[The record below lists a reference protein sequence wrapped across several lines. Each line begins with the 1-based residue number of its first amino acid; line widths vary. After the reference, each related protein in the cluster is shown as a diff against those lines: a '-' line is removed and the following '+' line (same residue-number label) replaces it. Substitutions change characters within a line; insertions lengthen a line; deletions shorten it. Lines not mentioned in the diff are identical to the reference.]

1 MDNESGEP
9 QPPDTETGA
18 DNDTALEPVLS
29 DDEGPITD
37 IETAARRDGW
47 TPFARR
53 LFLQVLAETGRVSIA
68 CEYTGLTRQSA
79 YSLRTRDPVF
89 AASWDAAWDL
99 ARAPL
104 ADELYERALDG
115 TTETI
120 TRDGEVVATRHRHDS
135 RLSMAVLTR
144 LDKRADRAEE
154 RGSRHL
160 ALVSN
165 WDDWLRLVG
174 KGEER
179 TAMALLESA
188 APETAQHCQ
197 FRQLPL
203 GGNPTNG
210 AEGDTRAGL
219 PGPGRACGTDDEE
232 ETEEVDLSARCW
244 AQDEMGEK
252 VWMTDFPPPPGFT
265 GHENRPYDELGDDN
279 SYERE
284 CTPEEVALLEAH
296 EAADRAADRTE
307 EDQLRDLFFKAL
319 KEAECTEAETPAEED
334 TETAE

>member
-1 MDNESGEP
+1 MDNESDEP
-9 QPPDTETGA
+9 QPPDTQTDAE
-18 DNDTALEPVLS
+18 DETALAS
-29 DDEGPITD
+29 TNNRYRN
-37 IETAARRDGW
+37 RR
-47 TPFARR
+47 PPRR
-53 LFLQVLAETGRVSIA
+53 LDAVRAPPVPAGAGRDRPRLDRLRI
-68 CEYTGLTRQSA
+68 YGLTRQSA

-104 ADELYERALDG
+104 ADALYERALDG

-135 RLSMAVLTR
+135 RLSIAVLTR
-144 LDKRADRAEE
+144 LDKRCDRAEE

-160 ALVSN
+160 ALMRN

-179 TAMALLESA
+179 TAMALLEAA

-203 GGNPTNG
+203 GGNPTNEDR
-210 AEGDTRAGL
+210 EGNNREWA
-219 PGPGRACGTDDEE
+219 TDEDE
-232 ETEEVDLSARCW
+232 ETEAEDLSARCW
-244 AQDEMGEK
+244 AQDEIGEK

-265 GHENRPYDELGDDN
+265 AYENRPYDELGDDD

-284 CTPEEVALLEAH
+284 CTPEEGALLEAAKPPS
-296 EAADRAADRTE
+296 AAERAE
-307 EDQLRDLFFKAL
+307 EEQLRDLCFRH
-319 KEAECTEAETPAEED
+319 
-334 TETAE
+334 